1 MSLINTNCLH
11 DGAVY
16 ETIEVDQIDFNEAN
30 DYEPTNIEELAEDI
44 KHNGLLH
51 NIVVVK
57 KDDGRYKLLAGER
70 RLRAIKL
77 LADQEPES
85 WKSLTALV
93 YSGLTSRQEEIIMD
107 SSNLHARSA
116 GGSEVQLR
124 KATNRYM
131 DNIKAEYGLNETEAL
146 KATTEI
152 YNGSGNTVRANRK
165 IEQGLNEG
173 LKEKLDS
180 GAIEKGDA
188 VVLAD
193 MAEEEQQ
200 VVLQQIEDAGSDEDA
215 GAAIEE
221 AVTEHKEK
229 KAAQKAEKKA
239 AKKKDNKT
247 KKPEQEESPVTV
259 SQVSPQDMVRIKYR
273 DTLESLIS
281 QVRNLNTPDIVAQ
294 IKRLDSGAEEGESL
308 IATVY
313 QLSMEVT
320 ALKIALD
327 NASGEIELPKD
338 PKYGHSRGNKD
349 EEGYVEG
356 SEDEGLF

>member
-1 MSLINTNCLH
+1 MSVINTNCLH

-16 ETIEVDQIDFNEAN
+16 ETISVDQIDFNEAN

-57 KDDGRYKLLAGER
+57 KDDCRYKLLAGER
-70 RLRAIKL
+70 RLRAIKP
-77 LADQEPES
+77 LAEQEPDRWQS
-85 WKSLTALV
+85 VTALV
-93 YSGLTSRQEEIIMD
+93 YSGLTTRQEEIIMD

-116 GGSEVQLR
+116 GGNEVQLR

-152 YNGSGNTVRANRK
+152 YNGSGNTIRANRK
-165 IEQGLNEG
+165 IEQDLNEG
-173 LKEKLDS
+173 LKEKLDE
-180 GAIEKGDA
+180 GVIEKGDA

-193 MAEEEQQ
+193 MEEEEQQ
-200 VVLQQIEDAGSDEDA
+200 AMLQQLEDAGTNEIADA
-215 GAAIEE
+215 VIEE
-221 AVTEHKEK
+221 AVAGHKEK
-229 KAAQKAEKKA
+229 KVAKKAEKKA
-239 AKKKDNKT
+239 AKNKSAKKKAS
-247 KKPEQEESPVTV
+247 EQEEAPVTV
-259 SQVSPQDMVRIKYR
+259 SHMNPQDMVRIKYR

-281 QVRNLNTPDIVAQ
+281 QVRDLNVPDIVAQ
-294 IKRLDSGAEEGESL
+294 IKRLDCNAEAGESL

-320 ALKIALD
+320 ALKTSLA
-327 NASGEIELPKD
+327 NATGEIELPKD

-349 EEGYVEG
+349 EEGYVNG
-356 SEDEGLF
+356 TDDEGLF

>member
-1 MSLINTNCLH
+1 MSVIDTNCLH
-11 DGAVY
+11 EGAEF
-16 ETIEVDQIDFNEAN
+16 ETIGVGQIDYNEAN

-51 NIVVVK
+51 NIVAVK

-77 LADQEPES
+77 LAGQEPEQWQS
-85 WKSLTALV
+85 VNALV
-93 YSGLTSRQEEIIMD
+93 YSGLTTRQEEIIMD

-116 GGSEVQLR
+116 GGNEVQLR

-131 DNIKAEYGLNETEAL
+131 GNIKAEYGLNETEAL
-146 KATTEI
+146 NVTTRI
-152 YNGSGNTVRANRK
+152 YNGSGNTIRANRK
-165 IEQGLNEG
+165 IEQELNEG
-173 LKEKLDS
+173 LKEKLDE
-180 GAIEKGDA
+180 GVIEKGDA
-188 VVLAD
+188 VILAD
-193 MAEEEQQ
+193 MEEVDQQ
-200 VVLQQIEDAGSDEDA
+200 VVLDQIEDALNEEDA
-215 GAAIEE
+215 NAVVEAA
-221 AVTEHKEK
+221 VSEHKEK
-229 KAAQKAEKKA
+229 KSAQKAEKNAGKKKS
-239 AKKKDNKT
+239 AKKQ
-247 KKPEQEESPVTV
+247 PSEQEEAPVTV
-259 SQVSPQDMVRIKYR
+259 SHMDPQDMVRIKYR

-281 QVRNLNTPDIVAQ
+281 QVRDLNTPDIVAQ
-294 IKRLDSGAEEGESL
+294 IKRLDANAEEGESI

-320 ALKIALD
+320 ALKTALN

-356 SEDEGLF
+356 SEDEGLL

>member
-1 MSLINTNCLH
+1 MSVINTNCLH
-11 DGAVY
+11 DGAAY
-16 ETIEVDQIDFNEAN
+16 ETIEIDQIDFNEAN

-77 LADQEPES
+77 LAEQKPENWQS
-85 WKSLTALV
+85 VTALA
-93 YSGLTSRQEEIIMD
+93 YSGLTPRHEEIIMD

-116 GGSEVQLR
+116 GGNEVQLR

-152 YNGSGNTVRANRK
+152 YNGSGNTIRANRK
-165 IEQGLNEG
+165 IEQDLNEG
-173 LKEKLDS
+173 LKEKLDE
-180 GAIEKGDA
+180 GVIEKGDA

-193 MAEEEQQ
+193 MEEEDQQ
-200 VVLQQIEDAGSDEDA
+200 AVLDQIEDAVTEEDA
-215 GAAIEE
+215 N
-221 AVTEHKEK
+221 AVVESAVAEHKEK
-229 KAAQKAEKKA
+229 KAKKKAEKKA
-239 AKKKDNKT
+239 GKKKSAKKKGPD
-247 KKPEQEESPVTV
+247 PEEAPVVV
-259 SQVSPQDMVRIKYR
+259 SQVDPQDMVRLQYR
-273 DTLESLIS
+273 NTLESLIS
-281 QVRNLNTPDIVAQ
+281 QVRDLNKPDIVAQ
-294 IKRLDSGAEEGESL
+294 IKRLDSNAEEGESL

-313 QLSMEVT
+313 QLSMEVR
-320 ALKIALD
+320 ALKTSLD
-327 NASGEIELPKD
+327 NATGEIELPKD
-338 PKYGHSRGNKD
+338 PKYGHSRGNKE

-356 SEDEGLF
+356 SDDEGLF

>member
-1 MSLINTNCLH
+1 MSVINTNCLH
-11 DGAVY
+11 DGAIY
-16 ETIEVDQIDFNEAN
+16 ETIEIDQIDFNEAN

-77 LADQEPES
+77 LAEQEPEQWQS
-85 WKSLTALV
+85 VTALV
-93 YSGLTSRQEEIIMD
+93 YSGLTPRQEEIIMD

-116 GGSEVQLR
+116 GGNEVQLR

-146 KATTEI
+146 KVTTEI
-152 YNGSGNTVRANRK
+152 YNGSGNTIRANRK
-165 IEQGLNEG
+165 IEQDLNEG
-173 LKEKLDS
+173 LKEKLDE
-180 GAIEKGDA
+180 GIIEKGDA

-193 MAEEEQQ
+193 MEEEDQQ
-200 VVLQQIEDAGSDEDA
+200 AVLQQLEDAGTGEDA
-215 GAAIEE
+215 DAVIEE
-221 AVTEHKEK
+221 AVAEHKEK

-239 AKKKDNKT
+239 NKKKDAKE
-247 KKPEQEESPVTV
+247 KKLEPKEAPVVV
-259 SQVSPQDMVRIKYR
+259 SQVSPQDMVRIKYL

-281 QVRNLNTPDIVAQ
+281 QVRNLNVPDIVAQ
-294 IKRLDSGAEEGESL
+294 IKRLDSNAEAEDSL

-313 QLSMEVT
+313 QLSMDVT
-320 ALKIALD
+320 ALKTALD
-327 NASGEIELPKD
+327 NATGEIELPKD

-356 SEDEGLF
+356 ANDEGLF